1 MSSQTVS
8 IYPIIKAFQML
19 PLKFKSLRELT
30 WNPKNENQKR
40 LIEDYFFKCN
50 EDLDSIKEMKGEIK
64 QKNSFEYEI
73 YTKLELKEE
82 WLNEGKKGK
91 LDFESQFDDDEFTE
105 EDFESQFDAA
115 QFTEGYKVYS
125 SSVHNNPIA
134 QLVAKNGDLVYI
146 TVVDSVSDNMLDLL
160 ELPGKIFKN
169 PELESI
175 YSGVRIPMISLEQ
188 EIDYSWIVGMEI
200 NPSAYISEPGYIS
213 KADGK
218 NQLRLNE
225 KGAEAVVEFHDY
237 ILLGDFTEPKKILVI
252 DQPFLIWFQRKG
264 YQFPLFVGYIQQDAW
279 KNPGEIKFS

>member
-1 MSSQTVS
+1 MSSQTVG

-19 PLKFKSLRELT
+19 PLEFKSLKELT
-30 WNPKNENQKR
+30 WIPKNENQKR
-40 LIEDYFFKCN
+40 LIEDYLCKCD
-50 EDLDSIKEMKGEIK
+50 EDLDSIKEMKGKITK
-64 QKNSFEYEI
+64 RNPLEYDI

-82 WLNEGKKGK
+82 WLIEGKKKK
-91 LDFESQFDDDEFTE
+91 LDPD
-105 EDFESQFDAA
+105 SQFDAA
-115 QFTEGYKVYS
+115 EFTKGYKVYS

-146 TVVDSVSDNMLDLL
+146 TVIDSVSDNMLDLM

-175 YSGVRIPMISLEQ
+175 YTGVRIPMISLEQ
-188 EIDYSWIVGMEI
+188 EIDYSWIVGMGI
-200 NPSAYISEPGYIS
+200 GIDYGRIS

-225 KGAEAVVEFHDY
+225 KRAEAVVEFHM
-237 ILLGDFTEPKKILVI
+237 ICNTIGLNFRKPENILVI
-252 DQPFLIWFQRKG
+252 DQPFLIWFQRKE

-279 KNPGEIKFS
+279 KNPGEIKFL